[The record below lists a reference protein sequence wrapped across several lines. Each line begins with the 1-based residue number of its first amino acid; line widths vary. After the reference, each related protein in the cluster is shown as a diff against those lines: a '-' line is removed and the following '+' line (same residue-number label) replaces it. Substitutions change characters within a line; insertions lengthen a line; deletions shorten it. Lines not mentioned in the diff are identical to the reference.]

1 MKTKFFLVPVLALL
15 FSCNG
20 SDDEIT
26 NPPTPTQADIA
37 GKVKLYDEG
46 NTQIDNSN
54 MTVKVQGSS
63 KSATTDAAG
72 DFILSQ
78 VAFGTYTLVYEKAGY
93 GTFKK
98 FGVEHKDGKTII
110 PETASLGEVST
121 TKVTDLEAGVEGGN
135 VIVSI
140 TTDPAGSLDNKRYVR
155 YFLST
160 DPGVSHENYAYYSG
174 VILFENNPR
183 RLVLTPD
190 FLNGEGFASGQTVY
204 VKAYGDSVFAN
215 DYQDP
220 DLGRWVFPNLNMTA
234 ADAVSFVVP

>member
-1 MKTKFFLVPVLALL
+1 MKTKFFLVPILALL

-20 SDDEIT
+20 SDDEIID
-26 NPPTPTQADIA
+26 PPTPTRADIS
-37 GKVKLYDEG
+37 GKVTLYDEG
-46 NTQIDNSN
+46 ETQVDNSN
-54 MTVKVQGSS
+54 MTVKIEGST

-98 FGVEHKDGKTII
+98 FGVEHKDGNTFI
-110 PETASLGEVST
+110 PETATLGEVST
-121 TKVTDLEAGVEGGN
+121 TKVTDLEAGIEGGN
-135 VIVSI
+135 VLVSI
-140 TTDPAGSLDNKRYVR
+140 TTDPAGSLGNKRYVR

-160 DPGVSHENYAYYSG
+160 DPGVSNENYTYYSG
-174 VILFENNPR
+174 VILFENNPT

-190 FLNGEGFASGQTVY
+190 FLEEEGFASGQTVY

-215 DYQDP
+215 DYLDP
-220 DLGRWVFPNLNMTA
+220 DLSRWVFPNLNMNA

>member
-1 MKTKFFLVPVLALL
+1 MKSKFLLVPFVAIL

-20 SDDEIT
+20 GDDEVT
-26 NPPTPTQADIA
+26 NPPIPTQADIA

-46 NTQIDNSN
+46 DTQIDNSN
-54 MTVKVQGSS
+54 MTVKLEGSS
-63 KSATTDAAG
+63 KSATTDEAG
-72 DFILSQ
+72 DFVLTQ
-78 VAFGTYTLVYEKAGY
+78 VAFGTYNLVYEKEGY

-98 FGVEHKDGKTII
+98 FGVEHKDGKTFI

-121 TKVTDLEAGVEGGN
+121 TKVTVLEAAVEGGN
-135 VIVSI
+135 VLVSV
-140 TTDPAGSLDNKRYVR
+140 TTDPAGSLGNKRFVR

-160 DPGVSHENYAYYSG
+160 DPGVSDEKYTYYSG
-174 VILFENNPR
+174 VILFENNPV

-190 FLNGEGFASGQTVY
+190 FLEGEGFASGQTVY

-215 DYQDP
+215 EYLDP
-220 DLGRWVFPNLNMTA
+220 DLNRWVFPNLNMNA

>member
-1 MKTKFFLVPVLALL
+1 MKFFLVPALALL

-20 SDDEIT
+20 SDDDVT
-26 NPPTPTQADIA
+26 TPPTQTGGDIV
-37 GKVKLYDEG
+37 GKVKLYDESD
-46 NTQIDNSN
+46 TQIDNSN
-54 MTVKVQGSS
+54 MTVKLEGSS
-63 KSATTDAAG
+63 KSATTNASG
-72 DFILSQ
+72 DFTLSK
-78 VAFGTYTLVYEKAGY
+78 VSYGTYTLVYEKTGY

-98 FGVEHKDGKTII
+98 FGVDHTAGNTFI

-140 TTDPAGSLDNKRYVR
+140 TTDPAGSLSNKRYVR

-160 DPGVSHENYAYYSG
+160 DPQVSAQKYTYYSG

-190 FLNGEGFASGQTVY
+190 FLQGEGFPSGQTVY
-204 VKAYGDSVFAN
+204 VKAYGDSLFAN
-215 DYQDP
+215 DYLDS
-220 DLGRWVFPNLNMTA
+220 DLGRWVFPNLNMNA